1 MPQKSARKLDLTPA
15 QKKALERLA
24 NNGRGVR
31 GRAAS
36 ALFQVSSGASVKVAA
51 SHADRTAQTVYNW
64 IRRFQSEGMGMFRE
78 RNHSTQGVPLSPDA
92 ISQVLELS
100 RDTRQPRT
108 AREIAEETGVS
119 QATVCRLWKVHG
131 VTPPRK
137 QAFKNQ
143 SNAAPSHA
151 EGEYVR
157 LKDVAER
164 AGVSVSTASVI
175 LRNLKGCS
183 EATRDRVQQAA
194 KELRYRPHP
203 YLSVLMSQIHQNRY
217 RGIEAAIAWM
227 HGWPLSFEE
236 ACKLPFGPRRRFEAA
251 RKRALELGYRL
262 EPFWIRDDSKS
273 LAQHKRIWRH
283 RGIFGALLDF
293 PGGIKQRIV
302 DALSD
307 FALVGLSSFAE
318 SHIHIVQEDMY
329 HDTIH
334 LYARLWKLG
343 YRRIG
348 MCISQGAEQ
357 HQQFQSTAAFEFINN
372 RMLPEKSRVPVLI
385 PDMEVTQLV
394 ITMGLKNTSDIRNR
408 LERELVENWLKRYRP
423 EVVISNPVIHPYLEN
438 VSLKVPLDVGLAH
451 RNLNSDVHHWTG
463 ISKNDE
469 AIGKAGAELLASLVE
484 KSETASNM
492 QPRTVEFTGE
502 WREGKTTRRL
512 GRPCLEVSEEQV
524 HWLMELARL
533 PESNSQ
539 PEIPPGAPA

>member
-15 QKKALERLA
+15 QKKALKRLA

-36 ALFQVSSGASVKVAA
+36 ALLQLSTGASVMVAA
-51 SHADRTAQTVYNW
+51 AHADRTPQTVYNW

-78 RNHSTQGVPLSPDA
+78 RNHSTQGVPLPPNA
-92 ISQVLELS
+92 ISHVLKLS
-100 RDTRQPRT
+100 RDTRHPRT

-143 SNAAPSHA
+143 SNAAPSRA

-157 LKDVAER
+157 LKDVAKR

-183 EATRDRVQQAA
+183 DATRDRVQQAA
-194 KELRYRPHP
+194 KELGYRPHP
-203 YLSVLMSQIHQNRY
+203 YLSVLMSQIHHNRY
-217 RGIEAAIAWM
+217 RRIEAAIAWM

-236 ACKLPFGPRRRFEAA
+236 ACKLPFGPGRRFEAA

-262 EPFWIRDDSKS
+262 EPFWIQDDSKS

-307 FALVGLSSFAE
+307 YALVGLGSFAE
-318 SHIHIVQEDMY
+318 SHIHIVKEDVY
-329 HDTIH
+329 QDTIH
-334 LYARLWKLG
+334 LYARLWTLG

-348 MCISQGAEQ
+348 MCVYKGAERG
-357 HQQFQSTAAFEFINN
+357 QQFQSTAAFEFINH
-372 RMLPEKSRVPVLI
+372 RMLPSKSRVPVLI
-385 PDMEVTQLV
+385 PDMEVSQLLRRKGFKQSPG
-394 ITMGLKNTSDIRNR
+394 IWKQ
-408 LERELVENWLKRYRP
+408 LERELVENWLKKHRP
-423 EVVISNPVIHPYLEN
+423 EVVISNPMIRPYLDN
-438 VSLKVPLDVGLAH
+438 VSLKVPWDVGLAH
-451 RNLNSDVHHWTG
+451 RNLNTDVPLWSG

-469 AIGKAGAELLASLVE
+469 AIGKAGAELLARSIE
-484 KSETASNM
+484 KSETTGNM
-492 QPRTVEFTGE
+492 QPSTVEFTGE

-539 PEIPPGAPA
+539 PEIPAGAPA